1 MNHRFQRASRAL
13 LLTGAASLLGAGLAH
28 AQAQAPASAPP
39 QDAATVEE
47 VIVVGTQIAG
57 SKVTAAVP
65 VTVVDAAQIA
75 TTGAVSGD
83 DLLRS
88 VPQMGNV
95 TFNSTNGATSSNFAR
110 GDVGSIN
117 LRDLGV
123 GNTLVLLNGRRV
135 VTWPGTQADSNLAPV
150 LTTNSNT
157 LPVSGIQRLEVLRD
171 GAAALYGAD
180 AVAGVLNTV
189 LRDDL
194 DGGTV
199 TVRYGGAEGTSM
211 RDFNL
216 NFAVGQNFKDG
227 RGNVTL
233 SADYAY
239 RSALKSTDLDYTA
252 SGDKRPLFAGTSF
265 AGSNTLDRRSTLS
278 PWADLTVIGQTGA
291 VRQGTTNLTTAAG
304 VFHIQ
309 PTADGSCGSVL
320 AGGICIGTGTRATSG
335 AARDT
340 RSDAQSVYGLSV
352 MPKMRRTNLFSTWRY
367 DLTDDVT
374 AYGELGYYISDT
386 HSVQDGVFTIGS
398 TKIAIPASNYWNPF
412 GPVTFADGTVNPNR
426 LANLNIPA
434 SGRAVSLTNYRFGD
448 LGPTNV
454 DVKGK
459 QVRVLG
465 GLKGNAYGFRW
476 DSALL
481 YTEAGVTDV
490 QDGVSSTALQKQL
503 ALSTPDAYNPFN
515 GGSASNPTGIDGTP
529 SSKAAL
535 DAIRVKTYLKGRS
548 TLAQWDFKVSKADL
562 LALPAGDLGL
572 AAGVELRR
580 ETISDNRD
588 ARVDGTIKFTDAVT
602 GEVQTSDLFGVSPT
616 PDSKGSRK
624 VASAYAELAVPVV
637 SPDMNVP
644 LVRNVEVQ
652 LAGRYEHYSDFGDVA
667 KPKVALAWDLFD
679 GVRVRG
685 SYSKGFR
692 APNLLQVN
700 SSIVTRGNTRTDYIF
715 CEADLRAGRI
725 SSFSACSASI
735 VATAQR
741 AGNPDLK
748 AETSESQ
755 SIGLVL
761 QPKFIPSELGRFT
774 LTVDVWDTKQNG
786 IIGVFGEGNAL
797 ILDYLL
803 RVQGSSN
810 PNVIRLAPT
819 ADDIAR
825 TNGTGLAA
833 VGQVTYVKDQYQNL
847 NPQDVRGLDVSLNW
861 RLHGT
866 RFGDFDADIN
876 VAHFNKFYR
885 QPSAEIAELLAA
897 RQAGKINAG
906 TSITGG
912 GDLLRQNG
920 TPKTKVSASLT
931 WRYEQLTVGAFTKYI
946 SSMDD
951 TSLLATDGTPWQV
964 ESQVTGNLYGQWAVG
979 KGRLEGSKIRL
990 GVNNITNE
998 NPPLASGT
1006 YGYLG
1011 AVYQPYARYWYLSL
1025 SKSF

>member
-1 MNHRFQRASRAL
+1 MKSQSNRRMRAMLMA
-13 LLTGAASLLGAGLAH
+13 TTACLLGGSLAH
-28 AQAQAPASAPP
+28 AQDNSAPDP
-39 QDAATVEE
+39 NTTVEE
-47 VIVVGTQIAG
+47 VVVVGSQISG

-65 VTVVDAAQIA
+65 VTIVDAAQIA
-75 TTGAVSGD
+75 TVGAVSGD

-88 VPQMGNV
+88 IPQMGNV

-189 LRDDL
+189 LRDDQE
-194 DGGTV
+194 GGSAS
-199 TVRYGGAEGTSM
+199 VRYGGAEGTHL
-211 RDFNL
+211 RDFNM
-216 NFAVGQNFKDG
+216 NFTVGHNFHEN
-227 RGNVTL
+227 RGNITFSL
-233 SADYAY
+233 DYAH
-239 RSALKSTDLDYTA
+239 REALLSTDQDFTA
-252 SGDKRPLFAGTSF
+252 SGDKRPLFADTSF

-278 PWADLTVIGQTGA
+278 PWADLTVIGNTGA
-291 VRQGTTNLTTAAG
+291 VRQGTTALTTAAG
-304 VFHIQ
+304 IFHIQ
-309 PTADGSCGSVL
+309 PTADGGCASVL
-320 AGGICIGTGTRATSG
+320 ANGICIGTSTRATSG

-352 MPKMRRTNLFSTWRY
+352 MPELKRTNFFTSAHY
-367 DLTDDVT
+367 DLTDTLT
-374 AYGELGYYISDT
+374 AYGELGYYASET
-386 HSVQDGVFTIGS
+386 HSVQDSVFTIGS
-398 TKIAIPASNYWNPF
+398 TKVIVPASNYWNPF
-412 GPVTFADGTVNPNR
+412 GPVTFADGSINPNR
-426 LANLNIPA
+426 LANLSIPA

-448 LGPTNV
+448 LGPTSV
-454 DVKGK
+454 DVDGK
-459 QVRVLG
+459 QFRILG
-465 GLKGNAYGFRW
+465 GLRGKKYGFKW

-481 YTEAGVTDV
+481 YSEAGVTDV

-515 GGSASNPTGIDGTP
+515 GAGITNPTGVDATP

-535 DAIRVKTYLKGRS
+535 DAIRVKTYLKSRS
-548 TLAQWDFKVSKADL
+548 TLALWDFKVSRPDL
-562 LALPAGDLGL
+562 LTLPGGDLGV
-572 AAGVELRR
+572 AAGVELRH

-588 ARVDGTIKFTDAVT
+588 PRVDGTIKFTDAVS
-602 GEVQTSDLFGVSPT
+602 GEVQTADLFGVSPT
-616 PDSKGSRK
+616 PDSKGSRN
-624 VASAYAELAVPVV
+624 VGSAYLELAVPVI
-637 SPDMNVP
+637 SPEMNIP
-644 LVRNVEVQ
+644 LVRSVEMQ

-667 KPKVALAWDLFD
+667 KPKIAVAWDLFD

-700 SSIVTRGNTRTDYIF
+700 SSVVTRGNTRVDYIF

-725 SSFSACSASI
+725 TTFSACSASV

-741 AGNPDLK
+741 AGNQDLK

-755 SIGLVL
+755 SVGLVL
-761 QPKFIPSELGRFT
+761 QPKFLPEQLGRLTF
-774 LTVDVWDTKQNG
+774 TVDYWDTKQNG

-810 PNVIRLAPT
+810 PNVIRAAPT

-825 TNGTGLAA
+825 FAGTGIAP
-833 VGQVTYVKDQYQNL
+833 VGQQTYVKDQYQNL
-847 NPQDVRGLDVSLNW
+847 NPQDVRCVDFGVNW

-866 RFGDFDADIN
+866 RFGDFDADVN

-885 QPSAEIAELLAA
+885 QPSAEIASLLAA
-897 RQAGKINAG
+897 RAAGQINAG

-931 WRYEQLTVGAFTKYI
+931 WRYQALTVGAFTKYV

-964 ESQVTGNLYGQWAVG
+964 DSQVTGNLYGQWTFDG
-979 KGRLEGSKIRL
+979 GRFENTRVRL

-998 NPPLASGT
+998 DPPLASGT

-1011 AVYQPYARYWYLSL
+1011 AVYQPYARYWYMSL
-1025 SKSF
+1025 TKTF